1 MLYLGGCDKE
11 GAVGA
16 AVTVP
21 ENSWPAIQG
30 KGGCHW
36 YLPDI
41 WRRSKKLVLVA
52 WTAMVY
58 CSAVGV
64 GSGTEVTLRSKG
76 P

>member
-1 MLYLGGCDKE
+1 MAGE
-11 GAVGA
+11 VGT

-30 KGGCHW
+30 SGGCHW
-36 YLPDI
+36 YLPAI

-58 CSAVGV
+58 WSGVGE
-64 GSGTEVTLRSKG
+64 GSGTSVTLSSNG
-76 P
+76 PW